1 MENMHTDVK
10 VYRIHVKKEELTP
23 HLLSNGRV
31 LLLIYSIIYE
41 KKNDL
46 VFKSPENN

>member
-10 VYRIHVKKEELTP
+10 VYRIHVKKEGLTP

-31 LLLIYSIIYE
+31 LLLIYSIICE